1 MSRFLHIFCGVKVA
15 LSMKKWKKEIV
26 ILGSIVSIYGINF
39 LSMDMTEISGSF
51 KGQLVQE
58 IQETAERTYFPGIV
72 YEEDEKESLSEFIT
86 EKALGIVPLGTY
98 VAAQEA
104 SELSIEDEATYEMFV
119 EMQGKD
125 ENEVD
130 KNGNLVGEDKSEGT
144 KQETVAKADISL
156 EKLKDFDY
164 LISKFY
170 TVDSVTYVNEGD
182 FDVEKMMKQDLAV
195 SKEEGPKILIFHTH
209 SQETFADSK
218 EKGNASI
225 VDVGE
230 YLATLLNDTY
240 GIETLHHEG
249 VYDKIDGNLDRSKA
263 YELARPAIEKI
274 LKENPTI
281 EVVIDL
287 HRDGVGK
294 NTRLVTSVNGKDTA
308 QIMFFN
314 GMCRT
319 RTNGELGSMGN
330 PYRETNLTFS
340 LQMKV
345 AAEETYPGFTRR
357 NYLKGYK
364 YNMDL
369 APKMLLI
376 EAGAQTNTVQEV
388 KNAME
393 PLAELLNQVVGY

>member
-1 MSRFLHIFCGVKVA
+1 
-15 LSMKKWKKEIV
+15 MKKWKKEIV
-26 ILGSIVSIYGINF
+26 ILGSIVSIYGIYF
-39 LSMDMTEISGSF
+39 LRMDMGDISGRF
-51 KGQLVQE
+51 KGQLVQN
-58 IQETAERTYFPGIV
+58 IQETAEKNYFPGIV
-72 YEEDEKESLSEFIT
+72 YEEEEKESLSEFIT
-86 EKALGIVPLGTY
+86 EKALGIVPLATY
-98 VAAQEA
+98 VAAQES
-104 SELSIEDEATYEMFV
+104 SELSVEDEATYEMFV

-130 KNGNLVGEDKSEGT
+130 KDGNLVGEDQSAGT
-144 KQETVAKADISL
+144 KQETVAKADISV

-170 TVDSVTYVNEGD
+170 TVDSVTYVKESD
-182 FDVEKMMKQDLAV
+182 FDVEKMVNTDLSV
-195 SKEEGPKILIFHTH
+195 KEGEGPKILIFHTH

-218 EKGNASI
+218 KCDNATI
-225 VDVGE
+225 VDVGA
-230 YLATLLNDTY
+230 YLAQLLNDTY
-240 GIETLHHEG
+240 GIETIHHEG

-274 LKENPTI
+274 LKENPSI

-294 NTRLVTSVNGKDTA
+294 NTRLVTEVNGKDTA

-319 RTNGELGSMGN
+319 RTNGDIGSMGN
-330 PYRETNLTFS
+330 QYLSTNLTFS

-345 AAEETYPGFTRR
+345 AAESYYPGFTRR